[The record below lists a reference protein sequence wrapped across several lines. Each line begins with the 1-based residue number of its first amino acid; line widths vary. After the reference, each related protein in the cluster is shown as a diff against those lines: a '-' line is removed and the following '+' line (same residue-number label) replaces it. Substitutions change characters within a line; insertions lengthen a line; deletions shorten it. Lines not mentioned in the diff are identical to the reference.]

1 VTDPTAPGAVHSA
14 PAATSTAGSPV
25 TAPAPAVTP
34 GTELVLVPPAPVA
47 VVEPAQAKTAVP
59 VDPAVVA
66 ELAAKADAFADSL
79 VGLDARSPE
88 FSAKV
93 GSVTTMGDREIRESS
108 AVSNRMLERPVRAME
123 GGLLDARSPIAK
135 TLVDL
140 RNTVEKLDPSGHDLL
155 RPRRLLGMIPL
166 GSRLR
171 AYFDK
176 YRSAQTHL
184 NAIINALY
192 RGQDELRKDNAAI
205 EQEKVNLWTA
215 IGRLQQYA
223 LLAERLDGA
232 VERKIG
238 ELEPADPEKA
248 RRLRE
253 DVLFYVRQKH
263 QDLLTQLAV
272 SVQGY
277 LALDLVRKNNLE
289 LVKGVDRAT
298 TTTVAALRTAVM
310 VAQALANQKLVLDQ
324 ITALNTTTGNLIE
337 STSRMLREQTGKIHD
352 QAASATIDV
361 EQLKK
366 AFADIYATM
375 DAIDTFKST
384 ALTSMRTTVDALKTE
399 VGKAESYLE
408 RANAQPRV
416 DLPAVASNELALPP
430 AARS

>member
-1 VTDPTAPGAVHSA
+1 MTDPLAPLPPAPTAL
-14 PAATSTAGSPV
+14 PAATTPA

-34 GTELVLVPPAPVA
+34 GAELVLVPPAPVA
-47 VVEPAQAKTAVP
+47 AVAPQQATTVVPVEPAV
-59 VDPAVVA
+59 
-66 ELAAKADAFADSL
+66 LAALQVKADAFADSL

-88 FSAKV
+88 FAAKV
-93 GSVTTMGDREIRESS
+93 GSVTSMGDREIRESS
-108 AVSNRMLERPVRAME
+108 SVSNRMLDRPVKAME
-123 GGLLDARSPIAK
+123 GGLFDGRSPIAK

-140 RNTVEKLDPSGHDLL
+140 RNTVEDLDPAGHDLL
-155 RPRRLLGMIPL
+155 SPRRLLGVIPF

-176 YRSAQTHL
+176 YRSSQTHL
-184 NAIINALY
+184 NAIISALY

-232 VERKIG
+232 VEHKIA
-238 ELEPADPEKA
+238 EVEPGNPEQA

-253 DVLFYVRQKH
+253 DVLFYIRQKH

-289 LVKGVDRAT
+289 LIKGVDRAT

-324 ITALNTTTGNLIE
+324 VTALNTTTGNLIE
-337 STSRMLREQTGKIHD
+337 STSRLLREQTGKIHD
-352 QAASATIDV
+352 QAASATINV

-366 AFADIYATM
+366 AFADVYATM
-375 DAIDTFKST
+375 DAIDTFKTT
-384 ALTSMRTTVDALKTE
+384 ALSSMRTTVDALSTE
-399 VGKAESYLE
+399 IGKAESYLA
-408 RANAQPRV
+408 RANAQPGIDAV
-416 DLPAVASNELALPP
+416 AGTELSLPAGS
-430 AARS
+430 